1 LDKTALAWQYCSW
14 FRQGA
19 AVVQFGSVDGAKK
32 FDQINTFPVLT
43 SKIEAYIAAA
53 DYSLVNTDYDTR
65 GLCAIEYLIHT
76 FDEKDSVIVANFVSS
91 ENRKA
96 YLKALVL
103 AIKTRAN
110 TVKNAWATDRANYIS
125 AVGMDGES
133 SCSHTALDMDV
144 DFDNIKNNKVGIP
157 VGRVVAGLE
166 LLAFPDKTE
175 AFYSGYSL
183 KYLRANI
190 KAIENVWLG
199 RSLVGTDGLGF
210 DDYLNSVNAAN
221 ITLATKS
228 KFNAIYAKLDAIPEG
243 RLSEI
248 IKTNKEPVRELYAEL
263 QGLTQYLKTD
273 MVSALGLSI
282 TYASGDGD

>member
-1 LDKTALAWQYCSW
+1 
-14 FRQGA
+14 
-19 AVVQFGSVDGAKK
+19 
-32 FDQINTFPVLT
+32 
-43 SKIEAYIAAA
+43 
-53 DYSLVNTDYDTR
+53 
-65 GLCAIEYLIHT
+65 
-76 FDEKDSVIVANFVSS
+76 
-91 ENRKA
+91 
-96 YLKALVL
+96 
-103 AIKTRAN
+103 
-110 TVKNAWATDRANYIS
+110 
-125 AVGMDGES
+125 
-133 SCSHTALDMDV
+133 
-144 DFDNIKNNKVGIP
+144 
-157 VGRVVAGLE
+157 VAGLE